1 VRRHESGVQGA
12 LRQGSEDFV
21 VIQFVKR
28 EDDTWMPSAPGGQ
41 QRLQRLTDRRHPDA
55 QSKAP
60 RLCRAITLAG
70 PNHGIEGIE
79 TSPDLDHYVTA
90 RCREANSK
98 GPALEDRDAKLILEL
113 GNAPADRRHFDAQR
127 LRSARKAAGFNRD

>member
-1 VRRHESGVQGA
+1 
-12 LRQGSEDFV
+12 
-21 VIQFVKR
+21 
-28 EDDTWMPSAPGGQ
+28 MPGAPGGQ
-41 QRLQRLTDRRHPDA
+41 QGLQRLTDRRHPDS

-60 RLCRAITLAG
+60 VLRRAVTFAG

-79 TSPDLDHYVTA
+79 SSPDRDHYVTA
-90 RCREANSK
+90 RCREANSE
-98 GPALEDRDAKLILEL
+98 GPALEDRDAKLILEP